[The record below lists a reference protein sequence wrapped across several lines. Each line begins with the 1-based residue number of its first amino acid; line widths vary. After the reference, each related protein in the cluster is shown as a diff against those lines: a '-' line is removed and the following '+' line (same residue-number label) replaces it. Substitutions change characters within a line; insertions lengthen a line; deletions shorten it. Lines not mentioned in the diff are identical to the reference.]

1 MPPAPDFLLLLYVA
15 NVVPVIPSY
24 SNRTARF
31 LKYMNKRIKIEEN
44 YTIRKDIDSNSGGIH
59 MLKLISLLMVTIIL
73 GACGNKNEVGYKKDA
88 NSQNN
93 KPITVQD
100 SNIQTVERK
109 SGQQISRHLVD
120 LTTSVP
126 DVKDATAVVI
136 GKYAFV
142 GIDIDSNIER
152 SQVGSIKYSVAEALQ
167 HDPYG
172 AEAIVI
178 ADPDLFARLKEISKD
193 IQRGEPVQ
201 GIMNELSDISGRLMP
216 EIPKSLK
223 QTDPENA
230 PNEPKKKMNKQKE
243 KQLKNKQEDQTYNKI
258 D

>member
-1 MPPAPDFLLLLYVA
+1 M
-15 NVVPVIPSY
+15 
-24 SNRTARF
+24 
-31 LKYMNKRIKIEEN
+31 
-44 YTIRKDIDSNSGGIH
+44 
-59 MLKLISLLMVTIIL
+59 
-73 GACGNKNEVGYKKDA
+73 
-88 NSQNN
+88 
-93 KPITVQD
+93 
-100 SNIQTVERK
+100 
-109 SGQQISRHLVD
+109 
-120 LTTSVP
+120 
-126 DVKDATAVVI
+126 
-136 GKYAFV
+136 
-142 GIDIDSNIER
+142 
-152 SQVGSIKYSVAEALQ
+152 GSIKYSVAEALQ

>member
-15 NVVPVIPSY
+15 NVDPVIPSY

-44 YTIRKDIDSNSGGIH
+44 YTIRKDIDSKSGGIH
-59 MLKLISLLMVTIIL
+59 MFKLISLLMVTIIL
-73 GACGNKNEVGYKKDA
+73 GACANKDEVGYDNDS
-88 NSQNN
+88 NSNNN

-100 SNIQTVERK
+100 SNIQHVERK

-126 DVKDATAVVI
+126 DVKDATAVVF

-142 GIDIDSNIER
+142 GIDIDSDIER

-167 HDPYG
+167 KDPYG

-178 ADPDLFARLKEISKD
+178 ADPDLYARLNEISKD

-201 GIMNELSDISGRLMP
+201 GIMNELADISGRLMP
-216 EIPKSLK
+216 EIPRSLK
-223 QTDPENA
+223 QADPENA
-230 PNEPKKKMNKQKE
+230 PNEPKKKMNNTKE
-243 KQLKNKQEDQTYNKI
+243 KQLKEKQENQTYDKI
-258 D
+258 E

>member
-15 NVVPVIPSY
+15 NVDPVIPSY

-44 YTIRKDIDSNSGGIH
+44 YTIRKDIDSKSGGIH
-59 MLKLISLLMVTIIL
+59 MFKLISLLMVTIIL
-73 GACGNKNEVGYKKDA
+73 GACANNNEVGYDNDS
-88 NSQNN
+88 NSNNN

-100 SNIQTVERK
+100 SNIQHVERK

-126 DVKDATAVVI
+126 DVKDATAVVF

-142 GIDIDSNIER
+142 GIDVDSDIER

-167 HDPYG
+167 KDPYG

-178 ADPDLFARLKEISKD
+178 ADPDLYARLNEISKD
-193 IQRGEPVQ
+193 IQQGEPVQ
-201 GIMNELSDISGRLMP
+201 GIMNELADISGRLMP
-216 EIPKSLK
+216 EIPRSLK

-230 PNEPKKKMNKQKE
+230 PNEPKKKMNNTEE
-243 KQLKNKQEDQTYNKI
+243 KQLKEKQENQTYDKI
-258 D
+258 E

>member
-1 MPPAPDFLLLLYVA
+1 
-15 NVVPVIPSY
+15 
-24 SNRTARF
+24 
-31 LKYMNKRIKIEEN
+31 MNKF
-44 YTIRKDIDSNSGGIH
+44 
-59 MLKLISLLMVTIIL
+59 ISLLLVTVIL
-73 GACGNKNEVGYKKDA
+73 AACANKNDVGYKNDA

-100 SNIQTVERK
+100 SNIQSVKRK
-109 SGQQISRHLVD
+109 SGQQISKHLVE

-142 GIDIDSNIER
+142 GIDIDADVER

-230 PNEPKKKMNKQKE
+230 PDEPKKKMNKGKE
-243 KQLKNKQEDQTYNKI
+243 KQLKEEQKDQTYDKI